1 MENIDILNAELDL
14 IEAAQ
19 KQNVELLTKDLDN
32 ILNHYFV
39 TPVES
44 VVARRFIQ
52 HGCWSRDVEFYFE
65 VGFYNP
71 EENRIDFGSDTSF
84 EYDSKKRELSVNHGC
99 CGSFT
104 KKNIYQFKRAM
115 LIAEVY
121 KNIDDIENAFQKLA
135 EKCSN
140 LLYENDRRS
149 ADIEYKVKELE
160 LAEREKKRK
169 EVIDSIKVNDTLM
182 YIPDCKCWHSSRLFR
197 TKVTVT
203 KITPKYV
210 VINDGYNNK
219 RLDKNF
225 VANHILEGY
234 IEVNE
239 TV

>member
-19 KQNVELLTKDLDN
+19 KQNIELLTKDLDN
-32 ILNHYFV
+32 ILNEYFV
-39 TPVES
+39 MPVGG
-44 VVARRFIQ
+44 VVARRFIR
-52 HGCWSRDVEFYFE
+52 HGCWSKNVEFYFE

-71 EENRIDFGSDTSF
+71 EEDRIDFGSDTSF
-84 EYDSKKRELSVNHGC
+84 EYNSEKQELSVNHGSC
-99 CGSFT
+99 RSFT
-104 KKNIYQFKRAM
+104 KKNIYQFKRAQ

-121 KNIDDIENAFQKLA
+121 NNIEGIEKAFQRLA
-135 EKCSN
+135 EKCAK

-160 LAEREKKRK
+160 LAEREQRRK
-169 EVIDSIKVNDTLM
+169 EVIESIKVNDTLM
-182 YIPDCKCWHSSRLFR
+182 YVPDCKCWHSSRLFR

-203 KITPKYV
+203 NITPKYV

-219 RLDKNF
+219 RLDKDS
-225 VANHILEGY
+225 VANHIIEGY
-234 IEVNE
+234 IKVNE